1 MTQCTF
7 LVSSDRILVYQA
19 NTLTSLRRIWWVL
32 GKSGRG
38 KNSPNVL
45 YLFFLFQ
52 GTFEMPLSEFQAIIL
67 AAGKGSRYTE
77 LTSRKAKCLLP
88 IGSKPMIWYP
98 LQLLERN
105 GFQEA
110 FVIVNENVKSDVTV
124 ALESSGLNIVPNI
137 LSVPAGEDW
146 GTAESLHHFSE
157 YFKSDLVVVSCDLL
171 TNIDLQKVLN
181 LYRKHN
187 ASITT
192 LMFPY
197 VSPAAVTIPGL
208 KAKIKMERDVIGV
221 DPTTNQLVLLAS
233 ASDFEE
239 NLPFQLNLLKKHGK
253 IKLMSKLLDSH
264 LYVINHWVIDY
275 LASEQSISTIKGE
288 LLPDI
293 ISKQN
298 SKKNHQ
304 HAKIVADSEK
314 DIYKYAKEDE
324 LALNIRQISLYNDND
339 NMSDTYYNDI
349 IRCYAYIAEGQ
360 EFAVRANTL
369 FEYYKIN
376 KEIIQKF
383 SNLTKLNGDVTAI
396 SPSAEILSTQFDR
409 TSCTVG
415 EHCKI
420 AEKTSIKNSIIGSK
434 CNIKNKTRITDCII
448 MNGVMIGEN
457 CVITNCIL
465 CNDVAVGDNCTIKD
479 CIVGSNYMV
488 PKDGTFLQQEL
499 TDADRLM
506 EI

>member
-1 MTQCTF
+1 
-7 LVSSDRILVYQA
+7 
-19 NTLTSLRRIWWVL
+19 
-32 GKSGRG
+32 
-38 KNSPNVL
+38 
-45 YLFFLFQ
+45 
-52 GTFEMPLSEFQAIIL
+52 MPVSEFQAVIL

-110 FVIVNENVKSDVTV
+110 FIIVNENVKSDVTL

-137 LSVPAGEDW
+137 LSIPAGGDW
-146 GTAESLHHFSE
+146 GTAESLQHFSE

-197 VSPAAVTIPGL
+197 LSPAAVTIPGP
-208 KAKIKMERDVIGV
+208 KSKIKMERDVIGV

-239 NLPFQLNLLKKHGK
+239 NLPFQLSLLKKHGN

-275 LASEQSISTIKGE
+275 LANEQSILTIKGE
-288 LLPDI
+288 LLPNI

-298 SKKNHQ
+298 SRRNCQ
-304 HAKIVADSEK
+304 HKLTADSGISEEK
-314 DIYKYAKEDE
+314 DIYEYAKEDE
-324 LALNIRQISLYNDND
+324 LDLNIRHMSMYNGND
-339 NMSDTYYNDI
+339 NMSDTYNNDI
-349 IRCYAYIAEGQ
+349 IRCYAYIAQEQ

-376 KEIIQKF
+376 KEIITKF
-383 SNLTKLNGDVTAI
+383 PDLTKLSSDVTAI
-396 SPSAEILSTQFDR
+396 SPFAEILSTQLDT

-415 EHCKI
+415 EHCRI
-420 AEKTSIKNSIIGSK
+420 AEKTSIKNSIISSK
-434 CNIKNKTRITDCII
+434 CTIKNKTRISDCII
-448 MNGVMIGEN
+448 MNGVTIGEN
-457 CVITNCIL
+457 CIVTNCIL
-465 CNDVAVGDNCTIKD
+465 CNDVQVSDNCTIKD
-479 CIVGSNYMV
+479 CIVGSNYV
-488 PKDGTFLQQEL
+488 LPKDSSFSHQVLS
-499 TDADRLM
+499 DSDRLM